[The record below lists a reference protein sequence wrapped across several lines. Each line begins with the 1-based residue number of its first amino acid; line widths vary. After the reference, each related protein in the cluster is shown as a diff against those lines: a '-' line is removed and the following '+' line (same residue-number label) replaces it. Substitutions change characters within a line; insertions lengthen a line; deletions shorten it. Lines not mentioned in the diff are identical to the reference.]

1 MTHND
6 ISQLNALRARGM
18 HATLALLVV
27 ASLDATGC
35 DASGTADV
43 EATGGSTPALT
54 GGTPGNA
61 GNPSANGGTPG
72 ASASGGASTGG
83 AALAGAANGGSGGS
97 TRAGGA
103 GGAVNGGGGSGG
115 DNGAALGGMASSG
128 SAGLGGNVGNG
139 GMSTAGSG
147 GKIGTGSHQF
157 PENQRLERCTY
168 PKNANPADVVKAYE
182 RFKTEI
188 VTSDGARGHLRVKR
202 PNSPGAEVNSTVSE
216 GIAYGMII
224 AVAMGDQPLFDGLWK
239 YSQEFLNENGLMHWY
254 INAAG
259 TAPISTGGAT
269 DSDEDMAWAL
279 VMADRQWGG
288 KGSLDTDYIEYA
300 KTQIEAIWDHEID
313 HGQGDFLKPGDTWNE
328 TVFNPS
334 YFAPNQYRIFGQ
346 VTGKVAEWNRVI
358 DRGYEMLNKC
368 LNAENKNQDNGLA
381 PAWCDLN
388 GKPTGTNSAF
398 NYQYDSARIPFRI
411 GQDYCY
417 NGEPRAKAYLEK
429 VSTFFANVGAAKIV
443 DGYALDG
450 TPEPDKD
457 SDPNGPQ
464 SAVFVGTAA
473 VGAMH
478 DPKFQPFI
486 DEAYAL
492 VATGELLA
500 RSRYYNLSWT
510 PLTLLMLTGNLNEF
524 PAR

>member
-1 MTHND
+1 MTHD
-6 ISQLNALRARGM
+6 DSSLRTDRRALGARAPLTWLF
-18 HATLALLVV
+18 AALVGV
-27 ASLDATGC
+27 AGC
-35 DASGTADV
+35 DASSASEGDA
-43 EATGGSTPALT
+43 EGGAPPASTGGAPAT
-54 GGTPGNA
+54 A
-61 GNPSANGGTPG
+61 GNPGANGGTP
-72 ASASGGASTGG
+72 AVP
-83 AALAGAANGGSGGS
+83 ANGGSTG
-97 TRAGGA
+97 
-103 GGAVNGGGGSGG
+103 GGAVAPAGGSAGTTSAGSGGGGAS
-115 DNGAALGGMASSG
+115 GAAAGGSSNGGAASGGMASGG
-128 SAGLGGNVGNG
+128 SAELGGSAGNG
-139 GMSTAGSG
+139 GMITAGSG
-147 GKIGTGSHQF
+147 GKLGTGAHQF
-157 PENQRLERCTY
+157 PENQRLARCTY
-168 PKNANPADVVKAYE
+168 PTNANTADVVKAYE

-188 VTSDGARGHLRVKR
+188 VTSDGARGHLRTRR
-202 PNSPGAEVNSTVSE
+202 PDSPGAEVNSTVSE

-239 YSQEFLNENGLMHWY
+239 YSQEFLNENGLMNWY

-259 TAPISTGGAT
+259 TAPIQTGGAT

-288 KGSLDTDYIEYA
+288 KGSLDRDYIEYA
-300 KTQIEAIWDHEID
+300 KTQIQRIWDHEID
-313 HGQGDFLKPGDTWNE
+313 HGQGEFLKPGDTWNE

-346 VTGKVAEWNRVI
+346 VTGKVDEWNRVI

-368 LNAENKNQDNGLA
+368 LNAENKNLENGLA

-388 GKPTGTNSAF
+388 GRPTGTNGAS
-398 NYQYDSARIPFRI
+398 NYQYDSARVPFRI

-429 VSTFFANVGAAKIV
+429 ISNFFANIGAADIV

-450 TPEPDKD
+450 RPEPDRD

-464 SAVFVGTAA
+464 SAVFLGSAA

-478 DPKFQPFI
+478 DPKFQSFI
-486 DEAYAL
+486 DDCYAR

-500 RSRYYNLSWT
+500 RSSYYNYSWT
-510 PLTLLMLTGNLNEF
+510 ALSLLMLTGNLNEF
-524 PAR
+524 PAP

>member
-1 MTHND
+1 M
-6 ISQLNALRARGM
+6 
-18 HATLALLVV
+18 
-27 ASLDATGC
+27 ASLEATGC
-35 DASGTADV
+35 DASNTSEGDAK
-43 EATGGSTPALT
+43 GGAPPSST

-61 GNPSANGGTPG
+61 GNPAANGGAP
-72 ASASGGASTGG
+72 APSSGGSATGG
-83 AALAGAANGGSGGS
+83 AVLAGAANGGGGGS
-97 TRAGGA
+97 TSAGNAGGGA
-103 GGAVNGGGGSGG
+103 GGAANGGSSNGGTPS
-115 DNGAALGGMASSG
+115 GGMASSG
-128 SAGLGGNVGNG
+128 SAGLGGNAGSG

-157 PENQRLERCTY
+157 PENQRLERCAY
-168 PKNANPADVVKAYE
+168 PTNANPADVVKAYE

-188 VTSDGARGHLRVKR
+188 VTSEGARGHLRVKR
-202 PNSPGAEVNSTVSE
+202 PNSPGAEVDSTVSE
-216 GIAYGMII
+216 GIAYGMVI

-254 INAAG
+254 INPAG

-288 KGSLDTDYIEYA
+288 KGSLDKDYIEYA
-300 KTQIEAIWDHEID
+300 KTQIQAIWDHEID
-313 HGQGDFLKPGDTWNE
+313 HTQGDFLKPGDTWNE

-358 DRGYEMLNKC
+358 DRGYEMLDKC

-388 GKPTGTNSAF
+388 GKPTGTNSAS

-429 VSTFFANVGAAKIV
+429 ISTFFANIGAAKIV

-457 SDPNGPQ
+457 SAPNGPQ

-478 DPKFQPFI
+478 DPKFQSFI